1 LRRRPNA
8 FEQLLQ
14 LVLDE
19 LPSWIR
25 NVRYE
30 RTDWLS
36 VALQA
41 LWPHLERG
49 ISREL
54 QWQLE
59 PALRALAPGFVR
71 RVRIEELLLG
81 SMAPRVTGALCG
93 ESDGDSV
100 ELEFEVRWECDGRA
114 TLGFDLRAGRQ
125 LTFGVHDLSVSGMV
139 RVRLAPLCSRPPG
152 FAALS
157 VCFAAPPTLQYR
169 LSGVG
174 AVADA
179 IPGFAAYLKRCVGDA
194 VSAAAVW
201 PRSLVFALP
210 ASVVGGDPSAVED
223 ELAPAAAG
231 VLRVVVYEAAE
242 LSPAEL
248 LGLRDV
254 SLPGGGKLSVS
265 TSPYVTLELPSPPAG
280 GRAGAQ
286 QDATAHKRNDL
297 NPRFDETFT
306 FVVDDPATQRL
317 RIVVRA
323 WDASGMTASSH
334 SVMGETVVPLS
345 GLRPGV
351 MEDSYWAL
359 SAVVPKSITVQ
370 GVMATY
376 RVPSFGGE
384 LEEVHAGRLRL
395 GLLFTPF
402 RGSPGA
408 LDDED
413 DEDDDT
419 LEEDEDEEEEDESDG
434 SSSGAEESEEAT
446 LRRDARRA
454 ARRRARRAARRHANS
469 DNARRGVLFV
479 RVEKGTDLR
488 RVMGSLRQPDA
499 YVTVALAGERVRELR
514 KTRVVASSR
523 SPAWHDEF
531 SLFVDDAQRAELV
544 CSVFDFSGVEDHIP
558 LGEVHLPVLDIIA
571 EQGGAGSFRE
581 TYMLLGSQQGG
592 SLELWMQWRPY

>member
-1 LRRRPNA
+1 
-8 FEQLLQ
+8 
-14 LVLDE
+14 
-19 LPSWIR
+19 
-25 NVRYE
+25 
-30 RTDWLS
+30 
-36 VALQA
+36 
-41 LWPHLERG
+41 
-49 ISREL
+49 
-54 QWQLE
+54 
-59 PALRALAPGFVR
+59 
-71 RVRIEELLLG
+71 
-81 SMAPRVTGALCG
+81 
-93 ESDGDSV
+93 
-100 ELEFEVRWECDGRA
+100 
-114 TLGFDLRAGRQ
+114 
-125 LTFGVHDLSVSGMV
+125 
-139 RVRLAPLCSRPPG
+139 
-152 FAALS
+152 
-157 VCFAAPPTLQYR
+157 
-169 LSGVG
+169 
-174 AVADA
+174 
-179 IPGFAAYLKRCVGDA
+179 
-194 VSAAAVW
+194 
-201 PRSLVFALP
+201 
-210 ASVVGGDPSAVED
+210 
-223 ELAPAAAG
+223 
-231 VLRVVVYEAAE
+231 
-242 LSPAEL
+242 
-248 LGLRDV
+248 
-254 SLPGGGKLSVS
+254 
-265 TSPYVTLELPSPPAG
+265 
-280 GRAGAQ
+280 
-286 QDATAHKRNDL
+286 
-297 NPRFDETFT
+297 
-306 FVVDDPATQRL
+306 
-317 RIVVRA
+317 
-323 WDASGMTASSH
+323 
-334 SVMGETVVPLS
+334 
-345 GLRPGV
+345 
-351 MEDSYWAL
+351 
-359 SAVVPKSITVQ
+359 
-370 GVMATY
+370 
-376 RVPSFGGE
+376 VPSFGGE